1 MTAEAIIK
9 ELREL
14 PANELNKVG
23 TFLRIDDLAKELQA
37 DHVAAHRDDELEN
50 EEVSGI
56 SHEEIFERVR
66 SEFR

>member
-37 DHVAAHRDDELEN
+37 DHVAADRDDELEN

>member
-23 TFLRIDDLAKELQA
+23 TFLGIDDLAKELQA
-37 DHVAAHRDDELEN
+37 DHVAADRDDELEN

>member
-9 ELREL
+9 EL
-14 PANELNKVG
+14 PVACQQLNKVG
-23 TFLRIDDLAKELQA
+23 TFLGIDDLAKELQA

-56 SHEEIFERVR
+56 SHGD
-66 SEFR
+66 FRTGSFQFR

>member
-23 TFLRIDDLAKELQA
+23 TFLGIDDLAKELQA
-37 DHVAAHRDDELEN
+37 DQVAAHRDDELEN